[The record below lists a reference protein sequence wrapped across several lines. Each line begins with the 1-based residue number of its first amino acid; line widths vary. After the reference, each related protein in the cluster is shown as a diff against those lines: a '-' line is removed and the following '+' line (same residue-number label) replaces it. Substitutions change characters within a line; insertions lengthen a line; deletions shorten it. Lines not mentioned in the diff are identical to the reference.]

1 MVPCRDTQTD
11 ISTEFATRA
20 SRFATDEVDPSEYG
34 IDDVDYIILSKLC
47 N

>member
-1 MVPCRDTQTD
+1 MVIFWTGKLTSRPR
-11 ISTEFATRA
+11 FAT
-20 SRFATDEVDPSEYG
+20 RFATDDVDPSEYG